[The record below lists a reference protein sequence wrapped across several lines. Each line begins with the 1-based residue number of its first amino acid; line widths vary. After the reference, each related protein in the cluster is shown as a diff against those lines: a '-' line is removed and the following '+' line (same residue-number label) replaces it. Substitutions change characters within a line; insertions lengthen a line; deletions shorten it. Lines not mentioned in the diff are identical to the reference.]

1 MLCDPCSKKT
11 SLSVPGKCTK
21 CGGLTTA
28 FAYQICPTCSDDLDS
43 CESCAGPLDADA
55 LTAAATTAA
64 TNVYVTTVR
73 MADNGKKFGGIRIGE
88 EIHIILDEDQYSG
101 AEWDVVQPL
110 DGSFKLKSTGQFM
123 QNGNNPQY
131 GSRTFVFEVRYSG
144 PADIEFHEVN
154 RYRGWYG
161 YGGGSGGSTVLPNG
175 KKFKASF
182 DVK

>member
-1 MLCDPCSKKT
+1 MLCDPCTKKN
-11 SLSVPGKCTK
+11 SLAVPGKCTK
-21 CGGLTTA
+21 CAGMTSA
-28 FAYQICPTCSDDLDS
+28 FANQLCATCSDDLDS
-43 CESCAGPLDADA
+43 CESCACALDADVQ
-55 LTAAATTAA
+55 TAAATTAA

-73 MADNGKKFGGIRIGE
+73 MADNGKKFGGMRVGE

-131 GSRTFVFEVRYSG
+131 GSRTFVFEVRFSG
-144 PADIEFHEVN
+144 PADIAFQEVN

-161 YGGGSGGSTVLPNG
+161 GTGGSTVLPNG